1 MVMLDDLSMTSRLST
16 FFFSFPSFSQS
27 PALEL
32 DKFLEDVR

>member
-1 MVMLDDLSMTSRLST
+1 MVLLNDFSSQYT
-16 FFFSFPSFSQS
+16 FFFSHPSFSQS